1 MNKKKIQRATDN
13 KYLVN
18 LEQDTWTDDEKQATA
33 FAFKP
38 FHETMNK
45 LLKTYKAYDLV
56 EIDA

>member
-18 LEQDTWTDDEKQATA
+18 LEQDTWTDDVAQAA
-33 FAFKP
+33 VLSWKA
-38 FHETMNK
+38 FHEAKGK